1 MITIV
6 ETQTDAKDPGA
17 LPQTQIHPGSTATS
31 QFAVSIYS
39 CLFVCG
45 WIHYHL
51 SCMLRSSLCP
61 SVSGSVAA
69 QCGSTKYDWLQQ
81 NLLLPVPF
89 ILPFLPSSWLM
100 LKNIQTH
107 THPPT
112 HTNRCRAPLPSLL
125 GLALCYV
132 FSDSQNVYF
141 FPCTTGFLFIVLC
154 QLLCV
159 VVKLHRSELLLYINL
174 VLHMQTQHQGHTHY
188 KQIIYTSYT

>member
-1 MITIV
+1 MSPPSVRQLFYILFICNAFESCFCLHIFSACFVLGTLTKAWMITIV

-112 HTNRCRAPLPSLL
+112 QTDAEPPSPP
-125 GLALCYV
+125 
-132 FSDSQNVYF
+132 S
-141 FPCTTGFLFIVLC
+141 
-154 QLLCV
+154 
-159 VVKLHRSELLLYINL
+159 
-174 VLHMQTQHQGHTHY
+174 
-188 KQIIYTSYT
+188 